1 MPAQSNAAAQLVIYG
16 LFAGVLLL
24 KPTVPS
30 ARAADNELTPDE
42 QAAGWKLLFNGKDH
56 AGWSCNTGKPIAT
69 PVEDGCL
76 LPHKSGG
83 YIIAHEQ
90 EFKDFTLRCDVKL
103 SEPNC
108 NSGIFFRVGNL
119 KNPVYTGFEVAIDT
133 AQGTGYHDFGA
144 VYDLARPSKGNRKG
158 PDQWDTIEL
167 TCQGPLITVKVNGE
181 EVTRMNCDEFDKRGK
196 RPDGTGHKFGAAIKD
211 LPREG
216 YLGFQDHG
224 AKVWFKNVK
233 ILTH

>member
-1 MPAQSNAAAQLVIYG
+1 MRSPNALPAIVCLLV
-16 LFAGVLLL
+16 ALLWIA
-24 KPTVPS
+24 PATDAVW
-30 ARAADNELTPDE
+30 AADNELAPEE
-42 QAAGWKLLFNGKDH
+42 QAAGWQLLFNGKDH
-56 AGWSCNTGKPIAT
+56 TGWLCNTGKPIAT

-83 YIIAHEQ
+83 YIIAYHDKK
-90 EFKDFTLRCDVKL
+90 FKDFTLRCDVKL
-103 SEPNC
+103 SEPEC

-119 KNPVYTGFEVAIDT
+119 KNPVYSGFEVAIDT

-144 VYDLARPSKGNRKG
+144 IYDLARPDKGARNG

-167 TCQGPLITVKVNGE
+167 TCKGPQISVKVNDQ

-211 LPREG
+211 MPREG

-233 ILTH
+233 ILEIK

>member
-1 MPAQSNAAAQLVIYG
+1 MIARSKIVTHGITFG
-16 LFAGVLLL
+16 LFAGVLLFA
-24 KPTVPS
+24 PVRQA
-30 ARAADNELTPDE
+30 ARAADNELTPE
-42 QAAGWKLLFNGKDH
+42 ERAAGWQLLFNGKDH

-83 YIIAHEQ
+83 YIIAHEKK
-90 EFKDFTLRCDVKL
+90 FKDFTLRCDVKL
-103 SEPNC
+103 TEPSC

-119 KNPVYTGFEVAIDT
+119 KNPVYTGFEMAIDT

-144 VYDLARPSKGNRKG
+144 IYDLARPSKGNRKG
-158 PDQWDTIEL
+158 PDQWDGVEL
-167 TCQGPLITVKVNGE
+167 SCQGPLITVKVNGE
-181 EVTRMNCDEFDKRGK
+181 EVTRMNCDEFDQRGK
-196 RPDGTGHKFGAAIKD
+196 RPDGTGHKFGVAVKD

-224 AKVWFKNVK
+224 AKVWFKNVR
-233 ILTH
+233 ILEH